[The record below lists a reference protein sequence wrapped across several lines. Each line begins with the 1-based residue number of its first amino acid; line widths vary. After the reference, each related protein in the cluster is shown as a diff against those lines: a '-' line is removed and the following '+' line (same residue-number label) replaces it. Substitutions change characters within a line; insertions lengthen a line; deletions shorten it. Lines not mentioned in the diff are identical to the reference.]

1 MHKEKQRLADEP
13 REGGVYIDG
22 VNVTKKA
29 KEDAEKKEK
38 KVTTKKE
45 VNKNVTPS

>member
-1 MHKEKQRLADEP
+1 MDKVKPRRAPDTA

-29 KEDAEKKEK
+29 KEEKKEK
-38 KVTTKKE
+38 KPKKE
-45 VNKNVTPS
+45 VKNNAATS